1 MNILE
6 INIGNRLFALRK
18 EVGITQEELG
28 RKLGLDKTTISA
40 YDLDIRQPTAVV
52 AAKIAKSLNAS
63 LDFLCGITSERYE
76 LQISPD
82 VNFDMSK
89 LSSAALKNLCE
100 YYNFLVSNE

>member
-40 YDLDIRQPTAVV
+40 YELD
-52 AAKIAKSLNAS
+52 KIDIKVSIIKEIA
-63 LDFLCGITSERYE
+63 
-76 LQISPD
+76 QILGTTVGYLVD
-82 VNFDMSK
+82 GDENV
-89 LSSAALKNLCE
+89 LSSDIVQMVLL
-100 YYNFLVSNE
+100 L